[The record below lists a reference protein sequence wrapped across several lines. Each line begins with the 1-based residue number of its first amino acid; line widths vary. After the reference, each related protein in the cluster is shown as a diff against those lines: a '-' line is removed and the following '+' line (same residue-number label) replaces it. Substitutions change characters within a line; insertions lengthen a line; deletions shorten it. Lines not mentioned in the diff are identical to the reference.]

1 LKKKKV
7 IIIVSLLVFLLFF
20 ERFYF
25 FVLRQIYPLKF
36 SESISRYSTEIGVDP
51 YLICAIIKS
60 ESNFNQ
66 YAVSRKGAVG
76 LMQLSPSTAKW
87 VAQKLKTEYLEDSLY
102 DPDYNIRLGSWYL
115 KYLIDYY
122 SGDTKLAVAAYNAG
136 MTNVNKW
143 LSIRKRSTIEIIEIP
158 FKETN
163 YFVKRVFKSYEI
175 YKKLYPKAFK
185 YKDY

>member
-1 LKKKKV
+1 MKKKV
-7 IIIVSLLVFLLFF
+7 TIIVLLLVLLLFF

-25 FVLRQIYPLKF
+25 FVLKQIYPLKF
-36 SESISRYSTEIGVDP
+36 SESISKYSSEIGVDP

-87 VAQKLKTEYLEDSLY
+87 VAQKLKVQYSDENLY
-102 DPDYNIRLGSWYL
+102 DPDYNIKLGAWYI
-115 KYLIDYY
+115 KYLINYY
-122 SGDTKLAVAAYNAG
+122 NGDIKLAVAAYNAG
-136 MTNVNKW
+136 LTNVDKW
-143 LSIRKRSTIEIIEIP
+143 LSNIKRYTIEVTEIP

-163 YFVKRVFKSYEI
+163 HFVRRVFKSYEM

-185 YKDY
+185 HTDY

>member
-1 LKKKKV
+1 MKKKV
-7 IIIVSLLVFLLFF
+7 VIIVLLLVFLLFF

-25 FVLRQIYPLKF
+25 FVLKQIYPLKF

-102 DPDYNIRLGSWYL
+102 DPDYNIRLGSWYI

-143 LSIRKRSTIEIIEIP
+143 LSIRKRSTIEITEIP

-163 YFVKRVFKSYEI
+163 HFVKRVFKSYEM

>member
-1 LKKKKV
+1 MKKKV
-7 IIIVSLLVFLLFF
+7 AIIVLLIVFLLLF

-25 FVLRQIYPLKF
+25 FILKQIYPLKF
-36 SESISRYSTEIGVDP
+36 SESISRYSSEIGVDP

-66 YAVSRKGAVG
+66 YAVSKKGAVG
-76 LMQLSPSTAKW
+76 LMQLSPLTAKW
-87 VAQKLKTEYLEDSLY
+87 VAQKLKIQYSDEYLY
-102 DPDYNIRLGSWYL
+102 DPDYNIKLGSWYI
-115 KYLIDYY
+115 KYLLDYY

-143 LSIRKRSTIEIIEIP
+143 LSIKKRSTIEITEIP

-163 YFVKRVFKSYEI
+163 HFVRRVFKSYEM
-175 YKKLYPKAFK
+175 YKKLYPKTFK
-185 YKDY
+185 HIDY